1 MKKLILTIATTVA
14 AVGLYAALPPIEVA
28 NKVAKAVKI
37 ESPSVAPIIDGEMDD
52 VWADAGVW
60 NTIDS
65 YTPNGTAFTEP
76 SGPSDISGKWRA
88 LWDANKLYFYI
99 EVVDDVRV
107 LSPLNTF
114 EIYTSTAYTRQF
126 GEWANSGYGPT
137 DAQLLFDVG
146 ASPVRA
152 VAGLYSVDSALDPF
166 PSTTVVKATAT
177 GYAAEV
183 ALSWNS
189 LNKGN
194 AVTWD
199 SDAGLF
205 IGGPS
210 EYEERNFIG
219 LEVELQD
226 EDDDTVRDTK
236 VAWFGGPEDRHG
248 DFAWADTQVW
258 GTLELGYKDIP
269 VDPIFATGCPEQWA
283 VYDGGFKWHAG
294 TGFIYD
300 GFYPFVYDFDSNN
313 WFYCYTDVNTDETA
327 GYFIYDFGRAQFGWL
342 TCDLYVWG
350 YAVVPATEPATY
362 VMLKTPLN

>member
-1 MKKLILTIATTVA
+1 MKSLVLTIATTVA
-14 AVGLYAALPPIEVA
+14 AVGLYAAMPPIEVA
-28 NKVAKAVKI
+28 HKVAKAIRI

-52 VWADAGVW
+52 VWMDAGDW

-65 YTPNGTAFTEP
+65 YIPNGTAFTEP

-99 EVVDDVRV
+99 EVTDDARV
-107 LSPLNTF
+107 LAPSNTF
-114 EIYTSTAYTRQF
+114 ELYISTAYTRQF
-126 GEWANSGYGPT
+126 GEWANPGYGTT

-152 VAGLYSVDSALDPF
+152 VAGLYSVDSGLDPF
-166 PSTTVVKATAT
+166 PSTTAVKATAT
-177 GYAAEV
+177 GYSAEV

-219 LEVELQD
+219 FDIQLQD
-226 EDDDTVRDTK
+226 DDDGATRDTK

-258 GTLELGYKDIP
+258 GTLEFGYCCCCGGFSIGQ
-269 VDPIFATGCPEQWA
+269 GCPTQWA
-283 VYDGGFKWHAG
+283 VFDGGFKWSAG
-294 TGFIYD
+294 TDFIYD
-300 GFYPFVYDFDSNN
+300 GFFPLVYDFASNN
-313 WFYCYTDVNTDETA
+313 WFYFFIDGTTDETV

-342 TCDLYVWG
+342 SCDLYAEG
-350 YAVVPATEPATY
+350 YQVLPDGTTRVL
-362 VMLKTPLN
+362 LKTPVQE